1 MLLIKGGTVKTIT
14 QGDIT
19 DGEILI
25 DEGKILAVGKDLTVP
40 EGCEVYDAS
49 GMLVTP
55 GLIDGHTH
63 IGLDESAIRWEGAD
77 YNEMSEPVTPEMR
90 GIDGLNPIDEAFQLA
105 LAGGVTTAV
114 TGPGS
119 ANVMGGTFLA
129 LKLYGNCVDEMV
141 IRDPVAMKVA
151 FGENPKWVY
160 GQNGKKKPVT
170 RMGIASLLRETLSKA
185 KRYAEDLEAAEKG
198 DKEKK
203 PPYDFR
209 LEALLPVL
217 RKEIPLKAHAHR
229 ADDILTMLRIAREF
243 DIDVTLDHCTEGHLI
258 VDQLVQA
265 NRPVLVGPTLGG
277 KSKYELKNK
286 SFITPGILS
295 KAGLEVCIITD
306 APVIP
311 LQHLPLAAG
320 LAIREGMEEEAA
332 WRAITINPAHV
343 AGIDARVGSL
353 EAGKDADIAIFN
365 GNPLREIQ
373 AKAVQVFVN
382 GKPVL

>member
-1 MLLIKGGTVKTIT
+1 MLLIKGGTVKPIT

-19 DGEILI
+19 EGEILI
-25 DEGKILAVGKDLTVP
+25 DKGKILAVGKDLDVP

-49 GMLVTP
+49 GKLVTP

-185 KRYAEDLEAAEKG
+185 KRYAEDLEAAEKNN
-198 DKEKK
+198 EKK
-203 PPYDFR
+203 PAYDFR
-209 LEALLPVL
+209 MEALLPVL
-217 RKEIPLKAHAHR
+217 KKEIPLKAHAHR

-243 DIDVTLDHCTEGHLI
+243 DVDVTLDHCTEGHLI

-265 NRPVLVGPTLGG
+265 NKPVLVGPTLGG

-343 AGIDARVGSL
+343 AGIDARLGSL
-353 EAGKDADIAIFN
+353 EAGKDADIAIFS

>member
-1 MLLIKGGTVKTIT
+1 MLLIKGGTIKTIT
-14 QGDIT
+14 NGDIPE
-19 DGEILI
+19 GEILVH
-25 DEGKILAVGKDLTVP
+25 EGKILSVGKDLDIP
-40 EGCEVYDAS
+40 EGCEIVDAS
-49 GMLVTP
+49 GKLITP
-55 GLIDGHTH
+55 GLIDAHTH

-77 YNEMSEPVTPEMR
+77 YNEMSDPVTPEMR
-90 GIDGLNPIDEAFQLA
+90 GIDGLNPMDEAFPLA
-105 LAGGVTTAV
+105 LKGGITTAI

-119 ANVMGGTFLA
+119 ANVIGGTFLA
-129 LKLYGNCVDEMV
+129 LKLCGKCVDEMV

-151 FGENPKWVY
+151 FGENPKGVY

-170 RMGIASLLRETLSKA
+170 RMGIAALLRETLSKA
-185 KRYAEDLEAAEKG
+185 KNYANELEAAEKKG
-198 DKEKK
+198 EKK
-203 PPYDFR
+203 PAYDFR
-209 LEALLPVL
+209 MEAMLPVI

-229 ADDILTMLRIAREF
+229 ADDILTMLRIAKEF
-243 DIDVTLDHCTEGHLI
+243 DVNVTLDHCTEGHLI

-265 NRPVLVGPTLGG
+265 KRPVLVGPTLGG
-277 KSKYELKNK
+277 KSKFELKNK
-286 SFITPGILS
+286 SFVTSGILS

-343 AGIDARVGSL
+343 AGIDQRVGSL
-353 EAGKDADIAIFN
+353 EAGKDADIAVFDA
-365 GNPLREIQ
+365 NPLREIQ

>member
-1 MLLIKGGTVKTIT
+1 MLLIKGGTIKTIT
-14 QGDIT
+14 HGDIP

-25 DEGKILAVGKDLTVP
+25 DNGKILAVGKGLEVP
-40 EGCEVYDAS
+40 ENCEVFDAS
-49 GMLVTP
+49 GKLVTP

-90 GIDGLNPIDEAFQLA
+90 GIDGRNPIDEAFPLA

-129 LKLYGNCVDEMV
+129 IKLYGNCVDEMV

-198 DKEKK
+198 EEKK
-203 PPYDFR
+203 PAYDFR
-209 LEALLPVL
+209 MEALLPVL

-243 DIDVTLDHCTEGHLI
+243 DINVTLDHCTEGHLI
-258 VDQLVQA
+258 VDQLVKA

-286 SFITPGILS
+286 SFVTPGILS

-320 LAIREGMEEEAA
+320 LAIREGMDEDAA

-343 AGIDARVGSL
+343 AGIDGRVGSL
-353 EAGKDADIAIFN
+353 EAGKDADIAVFD

>member
-14 QGDIT
+14 RGDIK

-25 DEGKILAVGKDLTVP
+25 DEGKILAVGKGLDVP

-129 LKLYGNCVDEMV
+129 LKLSGNCVDEMV

-185 KRYAEDLEAAEKG
+185 RRYAEDLEKAEK
-198 DKEKK
+198 
-203 PPYDFR
+203 
-209 LEALLPVL
+209 
-217 RKEIPLKAHAHR
+217 
-229 ADDILTMLRIAREF
+229 
-243 DIDVTLDHCTEGHLI
+243 
-258 VDQLVQA
+258 
-265 NRPVLVGPTLGG
+265 
-277 KSKYELKNK
+277 
-286 SFITPGILS
+286 
-295 KAGLEVCIITD
+295 
-306 APVIP
+306 
-311 LQHLPLAAG
+311 
-320 LAIREGMEEEAA
+320 
-332 WRAITINPAHV
+332 
-343 AGIDARVGSL
+343 
-353 EAGKDADIAIFN
+353 
-365 GNPLREIQ
+365 
-373 AKAVQVFVN
+373 
-382 GKPVL
+382 

>member
-14 QGDIT
+14 HGDIE

-25 DEGKILAVGKDLTVP
+25 DDGKILAVGKGLEVP
-40 EGCEVYDAS
+40 EGCEVFDAA
-49 GMLVTP
+49 GKLVTP

-105 LAGGVTTAV
+105 LKGGVTTAV

-185 KRYAEDLEAAEKG
+185 KRYAEDLEAAEKK
-198 DKEKK
+198 DEKK
-203 PPYDFR
+203 PSYDFR
-209 LEALLPVL
+209 MEALLPVL

-243 DIDVTLDHCTEGHLI
+243 DVDVTLDHCTEGHLI
-258 VDQLVQA
+258 VDQLVKA
-265 NRPVLVGPTLGG
+265 NKPVLVGPTLGG

-286 SFITPGILS
+286 SFVTPGILS

-320 LAIREGMEEEAA
+320 LAIREGMDEEAA

-343 AGIDARVGSL
+343 AGIDGRVGSL
-353 EAGKDADIAIFN
+353 EAGKDADIAVFD

-382 GKPVL
+382 GEPVL

>member
-14 QGDIT
+14 HGDIE

-25 DEGKILAVGKDLTVP
+25 DDGKILAVGKGLEVP
-40 EGCEVYDAS
+40 EGCEVFDAA
-49 GMLVTP
+49 GKLVTP

-105 LAGGVTTAV
+105 LKGGVTTAV

-185 KRYAEDLEAAEKG
+185 KRYAEDLEAAEKK
-198 DKEKK
+198 DEKK
-203 PPYDFR
+203 PSYDFR
-209 LEALLPVL
+209 MEALLPVL

-243 DIDVTLDHCTEGHLI
+243 DVDVTLDHCTEGHLI
-258 VDQLVQA
+258 VDQLVKA
-265 NRPVLVGPTLGG
+265 NKPVLVGPTLGG

-286 SFITPGILS
+286 SFVTPGILS

-320 LAIREGMEEEAA
+320 LAIREGMDEEAA
-332 WRAITINPAHV
+332 WRASTINPAHV
-343 AGIDARVGSL
+343 AGIDGRVGSL
-353 EAGKDADIAIFN
+353 EAGKDADIAVFD

>member
-25 DEGKILAVGKDLTVP
+25 DEGKILAVGKRLDVP
-40 EGCEVYDAS
+40 ADCEIFNAA
-49 GMLVTP
+49 GKLVTP

-141 IRDPVAMKVA
+141 IRNPVAMKVA

-185 KRYAEDLEAAEKG
+185 KRYAEELEAAEKG
-198 DKEKK
+198 EGKK

-209 LEALLPVL
+209 LESLLPVL

-243 DIDVTLDHCTEGHLI
+243 DVDVTLDHCTEGHLI

-265 NRPVLVGPTLGG
+265 NKPVLVGPTLGG

-286 SFITPGILS
+286 SFVTPGILS

-320 LAIREGMEEEAA
+320 LAIREGMEEDAA

-343 AGIDARVGSL
+343 AGIDRRVGSL
-353 EAGKDADIAIFN
+353 EAGKDADIAVFN